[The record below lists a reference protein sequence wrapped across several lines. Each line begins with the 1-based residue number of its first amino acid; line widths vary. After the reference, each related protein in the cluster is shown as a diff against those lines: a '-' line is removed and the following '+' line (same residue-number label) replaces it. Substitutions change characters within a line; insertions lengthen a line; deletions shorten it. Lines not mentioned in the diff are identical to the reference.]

1 MSRFPTLFVSHG
13 GPNVVTDPSPAR
25 DFLRGLSSFVPK
37 PDAIVIA
44 SAHFEAPGPSVM
56 RDAAPGMIYDF
67 GGFAPELYEMV
78 YPTPGH
84 PALAD
89 KVTDLLHRAGSE
101 PNTVE
106 QRGYDHGMWNP
117 LILAFPEADIPVV
130 GLSTDPDQDAAWHL
144 RAGRALAPLREENVL
159 VIGSGHITHNLREV
173 IGLMRGKSATPG
185 FGEKVSAFT
194 DWFHSALTQGDERAL
209 AAWKNEAP
217 YVADNHPSDEHLLPL
232 FTAFGAAG
240 EGATGER
247 IHNSTE
253 FDGVFAWDAY
263 RIT

>member
-1 MSRFPTLFVSHG
+1 MTKMPTLFVSHG
-13 GPNVVTDPSPAR
+13 GPNVVTDPSLAH
-25 DFLRGLSSFVPK
+25 DFLRSLSHFVPK

-56 RDAAPGMIYDF
+56 RDRAPGMIYDF
-67 GGFAPELYEMV
+67 GGFAPELHEMV
-78 YPTPGH
+78 YAAPGH

-89 KVTDLLHRAGSE
+89 KVLGLLNAAGFE
-101 PNTVE
+101 PKAVE

-117 LILAFPEADIPVV
+117 LILAYPEADIPVV
-130 GLSTDPDQDAAWHL
+130 GLSTDPNQDAAWHL
-144 RAGRALAPLREENVL
+144 RAGRALASLRAENVL

-173 IGLMRGKSATPG
+173 IGLMRGKPATPG
-185 FGEKVSAFT
+185 FGQKVSAFT
-194 DWFHSALTQGDERAL
+194 DWFHEALAAGDERAL
-209 AAWKNEAP
+209 AGWKSQAP
-217 YVADNHPSDEHLLPL
+217 FVTDNHPTDEHLLPL

-240 EGATGER
+240 EEATGER

-263 RIT
+263 RFT